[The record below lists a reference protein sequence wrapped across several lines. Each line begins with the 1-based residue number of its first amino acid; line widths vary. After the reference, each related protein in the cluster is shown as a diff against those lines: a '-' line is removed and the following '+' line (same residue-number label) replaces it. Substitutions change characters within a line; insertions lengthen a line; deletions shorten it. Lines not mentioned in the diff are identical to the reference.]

1 MMDLSFSINGVPSLA
16 PLHSLVP
23 LHDVPSVDSNGDLK
37 HTRLSMNV
45 MKGQFAQKYTS
56 IGVQLVSECEWEM
69 SRDWLYRSP
78 ISSTAFL
85 GDFKWE
91 RKCPKVQWDEST
103 INKYLF
109 FTASKEN
116 SNTMSMTLL
125 NPDPLNLW
133 TSDFVTGDTKGTN
146 HLVHSD
152 VAYVRIQWRTA
163 GEGEWIN
170 AWELIG
176 EEENI
181 WKNDAKPA
189 DLKVCNTSRGIGCT
203 LDWNLERQYLLNGL
217 NDGKYEIRSK
227 VFCSGYD
234 SFATTDVKES
244 VTDDILSLIVDMT
257 APVATETYHLNHTM
271 RVAYTEPITCPQLSS
286 QSMSYEVTRLEKC
299 DGNPVPV
306 GRISDEELQFHYKFI
321 CTGTTGN
328 PGSLVIDFPR
338 NTLPGKYE
346 VLVNAGLNS
355 GPKVV
360 DGAGNKV
367 KKEVFTT
374 LVGCS
379 EKEIGP
385 PLFAKSAE
393 LGDTSSST
401 STVDSGVLK
410 MNVFLIAYAVACS
423 VWCIFTTFKNAR
435 LKNAQATDHELH
447 ENIPILD
454 EKVSDV
460 AQKPAYG
467 SVI

>member
-1 MMDLSFSINGVPSLA
+1 
-16 PLHSLVP
+16 
-23 LHDVPSVDSNGDLK
+23 
-37 HTRLSMNV
+37 
-45 MKGQFAQKYTS
+45 
-56 IGVQLVSECEWEM
+56 
-69 SRDWLYRSP
+69 
-78 ISSTAFL
+78 
-85 GDFKWE
+85 
-91 RKCPKVQWDEST
+91 
-103 INKYLF
+103 
-109 FTASKEN
+109 
-116 SNTMSMTLL
+116 
-125 NPDPLNLW
+125 
-133 TSDFVTGDTKGTN
+133 
-146 HLVHSD
+146 
-152 VAYVRIQWRTA
+152 
-163 GEGEWIN
+163 
-170 AWELIG
+170 
-176 EEENI
+176 
-181 WKNDAKPA
+181 
-189 DLKVCNTSRGIGCT
+189 
-203 LDWNLERQYLLNGL
+203 
-217 NDGKYEIRSK
+217 
-227 VFCSGYD
+227 
-234 SFATTDVKES
+234 
-244 VTDDILSLIVDMT
+244 
-257 APVATETYHLNHTM
+257 
-271 RVAYTEPITCPQLSS
+271 
-286 QSMSYEVTRLEKC
+286 MSYEVTRLEKC
-299 DGNPVPV
+299 DGNPVVKALDSSRYGGSGYGMCEGDCDKDSDCDAGLKCFQRDGYEIVPGCSGSGKKGWDYCVMGKQTNPVPV

-435 LKNAQATDHELH
+435 LKNTQATDHELH

-454 EKVSDV
+454 ENVSDV